1 MTWLPW
7 LVVLI
12 LVAVVIWLLLA
23 LSGAGR
29 TMADLRAAAGAQVRH
44 LSPGIEPGTRA
55 PGFTADAADGSV
67 FDAHETAGLRHLVL
81 FADPDCA
88 ACATL
93 VPGVL
98 AEAAARRFPAV
109 VLVSRGDLATHP
121 SSWRTADRARLVSER
136 GTEASDAF
144 GVDVTPTAF
153 VIDEGGAV
161 VARGPVQTVPEVAE
175 LVAQSEGMR
184 IVGAGGG

>member
-1 MTWLPW
+1 VTWVPW
-7 LVVLI
+7 V
-12 LVAVVIWLLLA
+12 LVAVLGAIVVWLLLA

-29 TMADLRAAAGAQVRH
+29 TIAELRVAEPAEVRH
-44 LSPGIEPGTRA
+44 LSPGIA
-55 PGFTADAADGSV
+55 PGSLAPAFEADGSDGP
-67 FDAHETAGLRHLVL
+67 FDARELVGLRHLML
-81 FADPDCA
+81 FVDPDCA

-98 AEAAARRFPAV
+98 DEAAARGFPAV
-109 VLVSRGDLATHP
+109 VLVSRGSLDDHP
-121 SSWRTADRARLVSER
+121 GVWRGADRARLVRER
-136 GTEASDAF
+136 GTEVSDAF

-175 LVAQSEGMR
+175 LVAHGQGIR

>member
-1 MTWLPW
+1 MSWVPW
-7 LVVLI
+7 A
-12 LVAVVIWLLLA
+12 LVAILTVIVAWLLLA

-29 TMADLRAAAGAQVRH
+29 TIADLRATEEPEVRH
-44 LSPGIEPGTRA
+44 LSPGIEPGTLA
-55 PGFTADAADGSV
+55 PRFEAETDGGGT
-67 FDAHETAGLRHLVL
+67 FDALVVAGLRHLVL

-98 AEAAARRFPAV
+98 AEAAARRFPSV
-109 VLVSRGDLATHP
+109 VVVSRGALATHP
-121 SSWRTADRARLVSER
+121 SAWRDADRGRLVRER
-136 GTEASDAF
+136 GTEVSEAF
-144 GVDVTPTAF
+144 GVDVTPTVF

-175 LVAQSEGMR
+175 LVAQGKGMR